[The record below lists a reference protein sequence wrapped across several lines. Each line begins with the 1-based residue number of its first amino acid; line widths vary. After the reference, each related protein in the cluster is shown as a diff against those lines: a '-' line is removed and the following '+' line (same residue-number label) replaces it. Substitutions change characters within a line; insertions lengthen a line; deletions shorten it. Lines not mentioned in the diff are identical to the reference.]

1 MTMQEYAI
9 ERGKTLQ
16 SVLGQAY
23 EYRYLESKHNF
34 IYILLQDKELLFNIN
49 DDIKIISMGFYLNR
63 FDRKLSIF
71 IERIIDYKTINNA
84 DDKISS
90 YLKVMLKSNML
101 KIKETLLKEYNSIDN
116 YDSFE
121 KETIS
126 QKYTTSD
133 FNYGF
138 SNPNNPKNVS
148 KSVNEGLA
156 DDNIRILER
165 SGNIG
170 TTKTQEMIND
180 EIKLRLNN
188 YYYDIL
194 FKQIDKIIFS
204 KILN

>member
-1 MTMQEYAI
+1 MTMYEYAI
-9 ERGKTLQ
+9 ERGKSLQ
-16 SVLGQAY
+16 SNLGQPY
-23 EYRYLESKHNF
+23 EYRYIESSYNF
-34 IYILLQDKELLFNIN
+34 IYLLLQDKELLFNIN
-49 DDIKIISMGFYLNR
+49 DDVKIISMGYYLNR

-71 IERIIDYKTINNA
+71 IERIIDYKSISNT

-138 SNPNNPKNVS
+138 ANPNNPKNIS